1 MDQDRKGG
9 GTMLQN
15 RWSRLF
21 IHLFVVVGLI
31 FTFWGCAKQT
41 SESVQVDKKQ
51 VAEQEMAAQKQSAT
65 GMSDVKASG
74 DQTSAMSST
83 EMTASATQ
91 KQTAGRKVKS
101 ADKKSTLLS
110 SYVVKKGDSL
120 WWIARYKDVYNDHF
134 LWPLIYDA
142 NKELFKDPNKIYPG
156 QKLMIPRDGFKM
168 EDIRKARKKAG
179 ARKPYNP
186 PARAVP
192 PVS

>member
-1 MDQDRKGG
+1 
-9 GTMLQN
+9 MLQN
-15 RWSRLF
+15 RWSRLC
-21 IHLFVVVGLI
+21 IHMFVVVGLI
-31 FTFWGCAKQT
+31 FSFWGCAKQT

-51 VAEQEMAAQKQSAT
+51 AA
-65 GMSDVKASG
+65 GMSDVKASE
-74 DQTSAMSST
+74 DQTSATSST
-83 EMTASATQ
+83 EMRAAATQ

-101 ADKKSTLLS
+101 IDKKKASDKKSTLFS
-110 SYVVKKGDSL
+110 TYVVKQGDSL
-120 WWIARYKDVYNDHF
+120 WWIAQYKDVYNDHF

-142 NKELFKDPNKIYPG
+142 NKKLLKDPSKIYPG

>member
-1 MDQDRKGG
+1 
-9 GTMLQN
+9 MLQN

>member
-1 MDQDRKGG
+1 
-9 GTMLQN
+9 MLQS

-21 IHLFVVVGLI
+21 IHMFVVVGLV
-31 FTFWGCAKQT
+31 FAFWGCAKQT

-51 VAEQEMAAQKQSAT
+51 AA

-74 DQTSAMSST
+74 DQTSATSSTAST

-120 WWIARYKDVYNDHF
+120 WWIAQYKDVYNDHF

-142 NKELFKDPNKIYPG
+142 NKGLFKDPNKIYPG

>member
-1 MDQDRKGG
+1 
-9 GTMLQN
+9 MLQN

-31 FTFWGCAKQT
+31 FAFWGCAKQT

-51 VAEQEMAAQKQSAT
+51 VAEQEMVAQKQSAA

-74 DQTSAMSST
+74 DQASATSST
-83 EMTASATQ
+83 ESTEMRASAKQ
-91 KQTAGRKVKS
+91 KQTTGKKVKT
-101 ADKKSTLLS
+101 ADKKSMLLS

-120 WWIARYKDVYNDHF
+120 WWIAKYKDVYNDHF

-142 NKELFKDPNKIYPG
+142 NKGLFKDPNKIYPG
-156 QKLMIPRDGFKM
+156 QRLMIPRDGFKM

-179 ARKPYNP
+179 ACNPYNP

>member
-1 MDQDRKGG
+1 MR
-9 GTMLQN
+9 T
-15 RWSRLF
+15 
-21 IHLFVVVGLI
+21 
-31 FTFWGCAKQT
+31 
-41 SESVQVDKKQ
+41 
-51 VAEQEMAAQKQSAT
+51 
-65 GMSDVKASG
+65 
-74 DQTSAMSST
+74 
-83 EMTASATQ
+83 SATQ

-101 ADKKSTLLS
+101 AKKKASDKKSTLFS

-120 WWIARYKDVYNDHF
+120 WWIAKYKDVYNDHF

-142 NKELFKDPNKIYPG
+142 NKGLLKDPNKIYPG
-156 QKLMIPRDGFKM
+156 QKLLIPRDGFKM

>member
-1 MDQDRKGG
+1 M
-9 GTMLQN
+9 
-15 RWSRLF
+15 
-21 IHLFVVVGLI
+21 FVVVGLI
-31 FTFWGCAKQT
+31 FAFWGCAKQT

-51 VAEQEMAAQKQSAT
+51 GAEQRQSAA

-74 DQTSAMSST
+74 DQTSATSST
-83 EMTASATQ
+83 EMRASATQ
-91 KQTAGRKVKS
+91 KQTAGKKVKS
-101 ADKKSTLLS
+101 ANKKSTLFS
-110 SYVVKKGDSL
+110 TYVVKKGDSL
-120 WWIARYKDVYNDHF
+120 WWIAKYKDIYNDHF

-142 NKELFKDPNKIYPG
+142 NKKLLKDPNKIYPG

>member
-1 MDQDRKGG
+1 
-9 GTMLQN
+9 MLQN

-21 IHLFVVVGLI
+21 IHMFVVVGLI
-31 FTFWGCAKQT
+31 FAFWGCAKQT

-51 VAEQEMAAQKQSAT
+51 GAEQRQSAA

-74 DQTSAMSST
+74 DQTSATSST
-83 EMTASATQ
+83 EMRASATQ
-91 KQTAGRKVKS
+91 KQTAGKKVKS
-101 ADKKSTLLS
+101 ADKKSTLFS
-110 SYVVKKGDSL
+110 TYVVKKGDSL
-120 WWIARYKDVYNDHF
+120 WWIAKYKDIYNDHF

-142 NKELFKDPNKIYPG
+142 NKKLLKDPSKIYPG

>member
-1 MDQDRKGG
+1 M
-9 GTMLQN
+9 
-15 RWSRLF
+15 
-21 IHLFVVVGLI
+21 FVVVGLI
-31 FTFWGCAKQT
+31 FAFWGCAKQT

-51 VAEQEMAAQKQSAT
+51 SAA

-74 DQTSAMSST
+74 DQTSATSSTEST
-83 EMTASATQ
+83 EMTGSATQ
-91 KQTAGRKVKS
+91 KQQTGKKVKS
-101 ADKKSTLLS
+101 ADKKKASDKKSTLLS

-120 WWIARYKDVYNDHF
+120 WWIAKYKDVYNDHF

-142 NKELFKDPNKIYPG
+142 NKGLLKDPNKIYPG

>member
-1 MDQDRKGG
+1 
-9 GTMLQN
+9 MLQN

-21 IHLFVVVGLI
+21 IHMFVVVGLI
-31 FTFWGCAKQT
+31 FAFWGCAKQT

-51 VAEQEMAAQKQSAT
+51 GAEQKQSAA

-74 DQTSAMSST
+74 DQTSATSST
-83 EMTASATQ
+83 ESMEMRASATQ

-101 ADKKSTLLS
+101 ANKKSTLFS
-110 SYVVKKGDSL
+110 TYVVKKGDSL
-120 WWIARYKDVYNDHF
+120 WWIAKYKDVYNDPF

-142 NKELFKDPNKIYPG
+142 NKKLLKDPNKIYPG

>member
-1 MDQDRKGG
+1 
-9 GTMLQN
+9 MLQN

-21 IHLFVVVGLI
+21 IHMFAVVGLI
-31 FTFWGCAKQT
+31 FAFWGCTKQT

-51 VAEQEMAAQKQSAT
+51 AAEQEMAAQKQSAA
-65 GMSDVKASG
+65 GMSDVKTSG
-74 DQTSAMSST
+74 DQTSATSSA
-83 EMTASATQ
+83 EMRTSATQ
-91 KQTAGRKVKS
+91 KQTAGRKIKS
-101 ADKKSTLLS
+101 ADKKSRLFST
-110 SYVVKKGDSL
+110 YVVKKGDSL
-120 WWIARYKDVYNDHF
+120 WWIAKYKDIYNDHF
-134 LWPLIYDA
+134 LWPLIYDT
-142 NKELFKDPNKIYPG
+142 NKKLLKDPSKIYPG